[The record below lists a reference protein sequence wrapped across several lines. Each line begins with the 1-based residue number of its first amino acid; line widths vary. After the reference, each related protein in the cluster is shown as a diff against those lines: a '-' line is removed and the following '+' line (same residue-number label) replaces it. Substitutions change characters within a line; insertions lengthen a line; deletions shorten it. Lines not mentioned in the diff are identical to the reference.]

1 MSRTRLGL
9 RQLQDG
15 IVNLSLEQQRSL
27 YYWLA
32 EVIENT
38 ESLEEKEM
46 AALPTKPGR
55 RVVDTQRVGKVVY
68 RRESVCCGKE
78 NCKCASGELHG
89 PYYYAYQRQQ
99 GRLKSWYVGKQL
111 PDKVKE

>member
-1 MSRTRLGL
+1 MSRTRVGL
-9 RQLQDG
+9 RHFQAS

-27 YYWLA
+27 YAWLA

-38 ESLEEKEM
+38 ESLEEEM

-55 RVVDTQRVGKVVY
+55 RVVETQRVGQVVY
-68 RRESVCCGKE
+68 RRESVCCGKD

-111 PDKVKE
+111 PDKGKE